1 MEVLKPIELK
11 LDVEDPIQN
20 CEEGLPLSPIA
31 RLCHQPDSR
40 IYIIVMIGMKT
51 KMNPEVIKASL
62 VHIFLKQP
70 RFCSLQVED
79 ETVKGGLKWVNQ
91 KEVNLDNHVIVPNLD
106 INNIESPDKFVEDYV
121 SNLSKTGI
129 KMSMPMW
136 DIHLLNLKTTDAES
150 VAVFRVHHSL
160 GDGISLM
167 SLFLACTRKI
177 SSPNEPPTIPMVKK
191 VNPSKSSR
199 GFWGKFIKLWLVI
212 LLFWNTLV
220 DVSMFIATSLSL
232 LNDTKTPLKG
242 PLSQT
247 RRFVRR
253 SVSLDDVKLVKNT
266 MNTTINDVMQ
276 AVTQAGLSRY
286 LNRKYGVLELDVMM
300 KKGSKARWGNK
311 MGYLFYPFT
320 IALRDDPIDCLREAK
335 ATMDRKKASL
345 EASFSY
351 FSPKC
356 FIKFG
361 GVKGQKKKSV
371 FWAIQWPIL
380 LQVAM
385 GHPPYAN
392 KITFILSVDEGI
404 IPDPNQLCDDLE
416 ESFSLIKSAAIAKGM
431 PTN

>member
-1 MEVLKPIELK
+1 
-11 LDVEDPIQN
+11 
-20 CEEGLPLSPIA
+20 
-31 RLCHQPDSR
+31 
-40 IYIIVMIGMKT
+40 
-51 KMNPEVIKASL
+51 MNPEVIKASL
-62 VHIFLKQP
+62 VHIFLQQP

-79 ETVKGGLKWVNQ
+79 DTVKGGLKWVNHQ

-106 INNIESPDKFVEDYV
+106 INNIESPDMFVEDYV

-177 SSPNEPPTIPMVKK
+177 SNSNEPPTISIVKK
-191 VNPSKSSR
+191 VNPSKSSG

-232 LNDTKTPLKG
+232 LNDTKTSLKG

-266 MNTTINDVMQ
+266 MNTTINDVML

-286 LNRKYGVLELDVMM
+286 LNRKYGECHKIDKGVSEKSNNLPHNIRLRAAFAMNLRKPPGIQELDVTM
-300 KKGSKARWGNK
+300 KKGSKARWGNM

-320 IALRDDPIDCLREAK
+320 IALRDDPLDYLREAK

-351 FSPKC
+351 FLAKC

-361 GVKGQKKKSV
+361 GVK
-371 FWAIQWPIL
+371 AL
-380 LQVAM
+380 
-385 GHPPYAN
+385 
-392 KITFILSVDEGI
+392 
-404 IPDPNQLCDDLE
+404 
-416 ESFSLIKSAAIAKGM
+416 
-431 PTN
+431 